1 MPKITINVP
10 PDKTPEEEAAL
21 VMAVAAAYE
30 DSHGNSDVDIE
41 VNHPDEVDFHAV
53 ADRTQGSSRWN
64 R

>member
-30 DSHGNSDVDIE
+30 DSHGNDNVEIE
-41 VNHPDEVDFHAV
+41 VNHPDEVDFQAV

>member
-30 DSHGNSDVDIE
+30 DSHGNADIEIE
-41 VNHPDEVDFHAV
+41 VNHPDEVDFQSL
-53 ADRTQGSSRWN
+53 ADRTQTSSRWN

>member
-10 PDKTPEEEAAL
+10 PDKTPEEEAAI

-30 DSHGNSDVDIE
+30 DSHGHDDVEIE
-41 VNHPDEVDFHAV
+41 VNHPDEVDFQAV
-53 ADRTQGSSRWN
+53 SEQTQASSRWN